1 MCLAWCWS
9 CSHSR
14 KGIQGEIC
22 PWDFPWET
30 SILEALWP
38 ARKLDLNHF
47 PWACLHQEW
56 ATQTG
61 FPDFYISSVKLQ
73 DHTMPTC
80 NENALKEFRLWEG
93 NSGSGRRAMNVR
105 WCPSSSPPSWT
116 QRTDCPVVFL
126 GLCPWLGHAGHLA
139 GLVASPPS
147 CTFAFSV
154 PKRQHFLRTQFKENI
169 PAATKRIPAL
179 RIMLFLLL

>member
-1 MCLAWCWS
+1 MLVMLSFQERDTGRDLPMRFSMGSIRPWS
-9 CSHSR
+9 LVASQKARSESFSLGLPSSGVSNTNGISWFLYQQCKAAGSHN
-14 KGIQGEIC
+14 
-22 PWDFPWET
+22 
-30 SILEALWP
+30 A
-38 ARKLDLNHF
+38 H
-47 PWACLHQEW
+47 
-56 ATQTG
+56 
-61 FPDFYISSVKLQ
+61 
-73 DHTMPTC
+73 C

-154 PKRQHFLRTQFKENI
+154 PKRQHFLRTQYEEYI

>member
-1 MCLAWCWS
+1 MLVMLSFQERDTGRDLPMRFSMGSIRPWS
-9 CSHSR
+9 LVASLKALSESFSLGLPSSGVSNTN
-14 KGIQGEIC
+14 GISWFLYQ
-22 PWDFPWET
+22 
-30 SILEALWP
+30 
-38 ARKLDLNHF
+38 
-47 PWACLHQEW
+47 Q
-56 ATQTG
+56 
-61 FPDFYISSVKLQ
+61 ISSVKLQ

-80 NENALKEFRLWEG
+80 NENALKESRLWEG
-93 NSGSGRRAMNVR
+93 NSGSGRRAVDVR
-105 WCPSSSPPSWT
+105 RCPSTSPPSWT
-116 QRTDCPVVFL
+116 QSTDCPVVFL
-126 GLCPWLGHAGHLA
+126 GPCPWLGHTGHLA